1 MLKSLGLTF
10 FKFFIAIAILGAN
23 LNCSDKGSPLEEDTT
38 AAEEME
44 TPEEEVDTPED
55 PIVPEDDTTPEE
67 TSGTAKIPA
76 DLMANCA
83 QWKITYP
90 DGAEDKTLC
99 DEDNNEYFYVNDDK
113 NGIVFKA
120 PIRSTNNTTTNS
132 TYIRSELRERTED
145 GTADIYWT
153 TTGTHVVYVKQA
165 FTHLPINKSH
175 VVGTQIH
182 GDKEA
187 GIDDAMVLRLE
198 DSHLFLSFNG
208 GVLRSDLTI
217 KTDYTLGTSHEVIFE
232 VKDGKH
238 YCYYSE
244 DGALRASYENGTAS
258 EYLVLDG
265 DSTVLMDKDYDQSY
279 FKIGNYTQSNS
290 EKEGSDTDDPLNY
303 GEVVVYDFFAKHL

>member
-1 MLKSLGLTF
+1 MLKSLGTTF

-23 LNCSDKGSPLEEDTT
+23 MNCSDKGSTLEEDTS

-44 TPEEEVDTPED
+44 TPVEEVEEPED
-55 PIVPEDDTTPEE
+55 PTVPEDDTTPEE

-99 DEDNNEYFYVNDDK
+99 DEDNNEYFYVNEAK

-153 TTGTHVVYVKQA
+153 TAGTHVVYVKQA
-165 FTHLPINKSH
+165 FTQLPINKSH

-198 DSHLFLSFNG
+198 DAHLFLSFNG
-208 GVLRSDLTI
+208 NKLRTDVTI
-217 KTDYTLGTSHEVIFE
+217 KTDYYLGTNHEVIFE
-232 VKDGKH
+232 VIDGKH

-244 DGALRASYENGTAS
+244 DGDLKANYENGTATQ
-258 EYLVLDG
+258 YLVLDEG
-265 DSTVLMDKDYDQSY
+265 NAVLMDLDYDQSY

-303 GEVVVYDFFAKHL
+303 GEVVVYDFFAKHF